1 MNQKLLFLFCII
13 LFFCL
18 CLFTLT
24 AYGENSADGFAVQD
38 VVAAQGSIPTL
49 PEIKN
54 NAARHPALDKWL
66 HLYDKNEIEAIEEG
80 SVIGFAPKV
89 PADLARIL
97 ISAGGEK
104 GGAGLWYVFLVT
116 IVSIGAGFLSGFGAK
131 YLLKKRFPQRELK
144 TPPDDDNLARFLIG
158 LFRAV
163 PALINLVLLALVSSF
178 VFLFFSESLTVEGG
192 MLFQLILGA
201 ILVTTA
207 SAILSRII
215 FSPGDAKVRP
225 FALDDSVAKTVSSA
239 FVTLATFIFSG
250 GLFLYCITDLGALEQ
265 TVSWVSIVLGSI
277 LIAVF
282 SSQVLNLKVPIANSL
297 KKGFKKRRSNWIR
310 VHLAAYWHVPALIY
324 LLIVWLI
331 WIGQELTGLRVRNGS
346 FLVSLFIVPI
356 YIAVSY
362 TGQAIIRSVIDSL
375 RSDPQADPGHLMSED
390 EEIAEQERTHRKK
403 ALESR
408 ICVIFRIVLVGTIT
422 IWTLTLWGYGIPFA
436 GRAILALFESLVT
449 LGLALIVWRLA
460 SSFIERKI
468 EEVTPDRMESTDG
481 DNNEFGG
488 GEAPAGR
495 SQTLLP
501 LLRKVLASTLVVMVS
516 LIVLSS
522 LGLNI
527 APLLAGAGV
536 VGLAVGFGAQKLV
549 SDILSG
555 FFFLLDDAFRVGEYI
570 QTGSIRGTVEAIT
583 LRNVM
588 LRHHLGMLQ
597 VVPHSDL
604 GAVTNFMRGGIV
616 IKFPLEF
623 SYDTDIEK
631 VRKIIKR
638 VGQEMIEDEEIGAD
652 FIQPLKSQGVY
663 QIANSVMV
671 IRVKFTAKPGK
682 QFVIKREAFR
692 RLTEAFNSKGIYYA
706 HRKVI
711 VDFPKDEH
719 QGDIDEETRTK
730 IFEAGAAAAITAEID
745 QQQAEAEKQEEER

>member
-1 MNQKLLFLFCII
+1 M
-13 LFFCL
+13 
-18 CLFTLT
+18 
-24 AYGENSADGFAVQD
+24 
-38 VVAAQGSIPTL
+38 AAQGSIPAV
-49 PEIKN
+49 PQIKD
-54 NAARHPALDKWL
+54 NAARHPALYKWL
-66 HLYDKNEIEAIEEG
+66 HLHDKNEIESIEEG
-80 SVIGFAPKV
+80 SVIGFAAKV
-89 PADLARIL
+89 PADLARVL
-97 ISAGGEK
+97 KSAGGEK
-104 GGAGLWYVFLVT
+104 GGAGLWYVFLAT

-131 YLLKKRFPQRELK
+131 YLLKKRFSQRELK
-144 TPPDDDNLARFLIG
+144 TPPDDDNLARFLVG
-158 LFRAV
+158 LLRAV
-163 PALINLVLLALVSSF
+163 PALINLVLLAIFSSF
-178 VFLFFSESLTVEGG
+178 VFLFFSESLTVKGR
-192 MLFQLILGA
+192 MLFQLFLGA

-207 SAILSRII
+207 SVILSRII
-215 FSPGDAKVRP
+215 FSPGDARVRP
-225 FALDDSVAKTVSSA
+225 FALDDSVAKALGSA
-239 FVTLATFIFSG
+239 LVTLVSFILSG
-250 GLFLYCITDLGALEQ
+250 VLFLYCIKELGALEQ
-265 TVSWVSIVLGSI
+265 TVSWLSIVLGSI

-282 SSQVLNLKVPIANSL
+282 SYQILNLKTAIAHLLQKGL
-297 KKGFKKRRSNWIR
+297 KKGRSNWIR
-310 VHLAAYWHVPALIY
+310 EHLAAYWHVPALIY

-331 WIGQELTGLRVRNGS
+331 WIGQELTGLRVRSGS

-362 TGQAIIRSVIDSL
+362 TGQAIIRAIIDSL
-375 RSDPQADPGHLMSED
+375 RPDPPPDPGHRMSED
-390 EEIAEQERTHRKK
+390 EEIAIQQRTLRKQ
-403 ALESR
+403 ALESKV
-408 ICVIFRIVLVGTIT
+408 CLIFRIVLAVALT

-436 GRAILALFESLVT
+436 SRAISALFESLLTV
-449 LGLALIVWRLA
+449 GLALIVWRLA

-468 EEVTPDRMESTDG
+468 EEVTPDRMESKDG
-481 DNNEFGG
+481 DDNEFGG

-516 LIVLSS
+516 LIVLSA

-555 FFFLLDDAFRVGEYI
+555 FFFLIDDAFRVGEYI
-570 QTGSIRGTVEAIT
+570 QTGSIRGTVESIT

-638 VGQEMIEDEEIGAD
+638 VGEEMLKDEEIGAD

-663 QIANSVMV
+663 QIGNSVMV

-711 VDFPKDEH
+711 VDFPKDEN

-730 IFEAGAAAAITAEID
+730 ILEAGAAAAISAEID
-745 QQQAEAEKQEEER
+745 AQQTEAEKQEEER